1 MALPSQMERT
11 QDTVRPG
18 SKQPGLRGNGGKMAA
33 GAVFVL
39 VAATL
44 VWGTVHFMSSPK
56 TDDKAKAK
64 QAVQPGGSPTS
75 TSNKPTNTPPGG
87 PLSDALKKPETALSD
102 APKPGP
108 IDVTKVPGSPAPA
121 THTSTNATTPPPVV
135 TPPASPVTET
145 PQLPPSASSSAVRSL
160 IEAGDRAQA
169 SGKLVEARASFSR
182 ALLSQ
187 DLPKSEQSGLR
198 EKLATINAELLF
210 SPKIVPGDPMVEQYT
225 VASGD
230 ALEKISRKRALA
242 TRWELIQRVNG
253 IANPSGLRIGQKLK
267 LVRGPFHAVVS
278 KSDYRLDLFWGSPD
292 EPESWLYI
300 RSFRVGLGEGNGTP
314 TGTFTIKNRQK
325 NPSWTNPR
333 TGEKFAADDPKN
345 PVGEYWLGWLGQGA
359 ASVHTGFGLHG
370 TIDPASIGQQKSLG
384 CVRMGDADIAM
395 MWEFLTEEVSIVRV
409 QN

>member
-1 MALPSQMERT
+1 M
-11 QDTVRPG
+11 
-18 SKQPGLRGNGGKMAA
+18 RGNGGKMAA

-44 VWGTVHFMSSPK
+44 VWGTVHFMNSPK
-56 TDDKAKAK
+56 PEGKNKTAPNST
-64 QAVQPGGSPTS
+64 QGVSPTS
-75 TSNKPTNTPPGG
+75 TASKPTTAGG
-87 PLSDALKKPETALSD
+87 PLSDALKKPDTTLPD

-108 IDVTKVPGSPAPA
+108 VDVTKVPGSPPPA
-121 THTSTNATTPPPVV
+121 THTATNTTPTNT
-135 TPPASPVTET
+135 TPTTGTNTASPANTET
-145 PQLPPSASSSAVRSL
+145 PSLPPSASSSAVRSL
-160 IEAGDRAQA
+160 VEAGDRAQA

-182 ALLSQ
+182 ALLSP

-210 SPKIVPGDPMVEQYT
+210 SPKIVTGDPMVEQYT

-230 ALEKISRKRALA
+230 ALEKISRRRALA

-253 IANPSGLRIGQKLK
+253 ITNPAGLKIGQKLK
-267 LVRGPFHAVVS
+267 LVRGPFHAMVT

-345 PVGEYWLGWLGQGA
+345 PVGEYWLGWQGQGA
-359 ASVHTGFGLHG
+359 SSVHTGFGLHG